1 MIAHLFVLSKK
12 AAKKFSPLICSNICS
27 HAMFILCLLAPIVTR
42 WNLIF
47 NYWPFLCVHEL
58 RMNINLKLMKRMV
71 HSVFGVVWSV
81 YNE

>member
-1 MIAHLFVLSKK
+1 
-12 AAKKFSPLICSNICS
+12 
-27 HAMFILCLLAPIVTR
+27 MFILCLLAPIVTR